1 MTSPA
6 ILASAVKSH
15 GWSFIPNQVLPPLLA
30 NTAVGAIL
38 YTAYLNMLGI
48 LHEPSSRATK
58 RVYPPPPITT
68 TFTAGFLAGGIQSV
82 VAAPLDALQVRFQA
96 AEMMQ
101 GKYKNMW
108 QYATSKTHDIGLRGV
123 FAGWTLSFVR
133 DSVGFGAF
141 FAAFEFV
148 KGQCFYSFVSSYYG
162 IYDRLSLSQQSRV
175 DNQTST
181 GPSGRPEIKPHYM
194 LEPTFLLLAGAAA
207 SIAQSVIQHPITRIQ
222 DVHYGRLE
230 WIDSHKHAEP
240 EAPKVNSLKLYASA
254 YRKTFKECAVL
265 ARRSGGLRRWLYS
278 DYLMG
283 TLRQIPS
290 TSAGLIVFEI
300 VRRKY
305 ALDDE
310 IVRIRKDDYD
320 ILLV

>member
-6 ILASAVKSH
+6 LLRYAIRQH
-15 GWSFIPNQVLPPLLA
+15 GWSFVPNQVLPPLLA

-38 YTAYLNMLGI
+38 YTAYLNMLGV

-58 RVYPPPPITT
+58 RVYPPPPLNT

-96 AEMMQ
+96 AEMME
-101 GKYKNMW
+101 GKYKHMW
-108 QYATSKTHDIGLRGV
+108 QYAASKTHDIGIRGV
-123 FAGWTLSFVR
+123 FAGWSLSFIR
-133 DSVGFGAF
+133 DSFGFGAF

-148 KGQCFYSFVSSYYG
+148 KGQYFYSFVSTYYG
-162 IYDRLSLSQQSRV
+162 KYDRLSLFQQTKV
-175 DNQTST
+175 DNQTT
-181 GPSGRPEIKPHYM
+181 VGPSGRPEIKPHYM

-207 SIAQSVIQHPITRIQ
+207 SIAQSVIQHPLTRVQ

-240 EAPKVNSLKLYASA
+240 KAPNINSLRLYASA
-254 YRKTFKECAVL
+254 YRKTLKECAVL

-278 DYLMG
+278 DFVMG
-283 TLRQIPS
+283 TLRQVPS
-290 TSAGLIVFEI
+290 TSAGLIVFEV

-305 ALDDE
+305 AFDE
-310 IVRIRKDDYD
+310 EVVRIRKDGYD